1 MPRHIQTAKLAKL
14 LMLIG
19 LITFCVSLIGALDGY
34 DFQSMLLSFV
44 GVCLVLWEYFMQSW
58 RNA

>member
-1 MPRHIQTAKLAKL
+1 MPRYIQKAKLAKA

-19 LITFCVSLIGALDGY
+19 LIMFCGSLIGALDGY

-44 GVCLVLWEYFMQSW
+44 GVGLVLWGYFMQSW
-58 RNA
+58 GNA